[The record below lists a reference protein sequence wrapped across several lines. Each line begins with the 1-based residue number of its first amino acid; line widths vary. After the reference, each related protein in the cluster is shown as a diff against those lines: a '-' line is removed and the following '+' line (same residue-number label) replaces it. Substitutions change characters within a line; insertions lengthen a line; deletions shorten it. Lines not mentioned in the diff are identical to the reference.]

1 MGREGRKSGDGLKTY
16 KIEISPPEFSPSLE
30 SSGVMNFA
38 DFISK
43 SELGWIDGALLEWIV
58 VGWILDTGL

>member
-43 SELGWIDGALLEWIV
+43 SELDFDT
-58 VGWILDTGL
+58 LD